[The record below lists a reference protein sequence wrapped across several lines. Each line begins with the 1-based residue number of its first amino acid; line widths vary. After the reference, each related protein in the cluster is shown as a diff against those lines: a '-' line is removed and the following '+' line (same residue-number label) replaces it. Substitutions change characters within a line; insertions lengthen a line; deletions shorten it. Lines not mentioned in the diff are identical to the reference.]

1 MPTCIATLEER
12 IGFATDDS
20 PYLAGSNVSVATD
33 TRRVVVRGV
42 VNSYYEK
49 QMAQETLLRVDGVES
64 VDNHLEVSRRRSP

>member
-1 MPTCIATLEER
+1 MSRCDASLEER
-12 IGFATDDS
+12 VGSAADVS
-20 PYLAGSNVSVATD
+20 PYLMGSNISIESA

-64 VDNHLEVSRRRSP
+64 VDNHLEVLLRRCR